1 MLSYQKFWN
10 RPGISNI
17 EKARFHFL
25 SLCSLRF
32 VVEKH
37 GGIIEIDPA
46 TQTAHICAPES
57 KKAVCTHAVEE
68 QIKIISHSMSAFIA
82 TLSSGTVLIQSGKN

>member
-10 RPGISNI
+10 MPGISSI

-25 SLCSLRF
+25 NLCVVRF

-37 GGIIEIDPA
+37 GGTMETDPA
-46 TQTAHICAPES
+46 TQTAYVKVPQSKGTVCAH
-57 KKAVCTHAVEE
+57 VVE
-68 QIKIISHSMSAFIA
+68 QQMNTISHSISTLIA
-82 TLSSGTVLIQSGKN
+82 TLSSGTVLIQPSKN